1 MCDTRSIAN
10 TMKDNW
16 QSKTHFQ
23 ITFIFSDVNV
33 SARNLNPLISR
44 SFDYEHTSFRM
55 DFEVRG

>member
-33 SARNLNPLISR
+33 GARKSQSVDQQELRL
-44 SFDYEHTSFRM
+44 
-55 DFEVRG
+55 